1 MVKWLFKLR
10 GCLKKSAHAFWSL
23 HPKPGLLEHCTSDG
37 QNKTFQGLFWGI
49 VRLFRSNTFGDAL
62 KNMKKQNSQKTRFCN
77 FFFKKNC
84 EMNMAAVS
92 IAILLIIDWKL
103 NENSILSLLIA

>member
-1 MVKWLFKLR
+1 MHMQLYMHSWIYLGVPAWIDLVE
-10 GCLKKSAHAFWSL
+10 GVSKKSAHASWSL

-62 KNMKKQNSQKTRFCN
+62 KNMKKQNSQKT
-77 FFFKKNC
+77 
-84 EMNMAAVS
+84 
-92 IAILLIIDWKL
+92 
-103 NENSILSLLIA
+103 